1 MNFFSD
7 PQMGVFFDPIWD
19 KGEICAEICDG
30 SGSSDTFSV
39 NFLMTHRLVFFST
52 QFGTRE
58 KFVQKSATVRG
69 LATRFL

>member
-39 NFLMTHRLVFFST
+39 NFFNDPQIGVSFDPPPSKRGFF
-52 QFGTRE
+52 Q
-58 KFVQKSATVRG
+58 
-69 LATRFL
+69 